1 MQYADVIVDIS
12 LQNLDRIFQYKIP
25 GSLKSEVVTGA
36 TVVVPFGN
44 GDRQI
49 KGFVVGLCDKP
60 DYDIDKI
67 KEIISVEKNCAIIES
82 RLLVLAKYIRDNFG
96 GTTNEALKTVIPVR
110 KIMKNLENKVVTLC
124 IDKQN
129 LYELIKKN
137 EKKNAKARVRF
148 LKALEENPTLNTKV
162 LKEKYNITQGII
174 DYFCDLGVCKL
185 DKQIYFRNPVKEKEV
200 DNNQIVLNEE
210 QQRIVSEI
218 TDDFAKG
225 IRDNYLIHGVTG
237 SGKTQC
243 YLSIIEKVI
252 EEKKQVI
259 VLIPEIALTFQTVN
273 RFYERFKDRVSIINS
288 RLSEGERSDQYM
300 RAKNGDIDI
309 MIGPRSALFTP
320 FENLGLIII
329 DEEHEQ
335 SYKSDMPPKYHAVD
349 VAIERARL
357 EGASVI
363 LGSATPSLAT
373 YMKAEKGIYKL
384 YTLNKRAAY
393 AKLPVVD
400 IVDLREELKSGNKSI
415 FSKRLKEL
423 MEDRLNKKEQIM
435 LFINR
440 RGFSGFV
447 SCRSC
452 GHVIKCPHCDIS
464 LTYHSNIGQS
474 SKYNETG
481 TMECHY
487 CGYKEK
493 AITTCRECGSPFIST
508 FGTGTQ
514 KIELLVKKM
523 FPSARVLRMD
533 KDTTKSKDDYEKI
546 LSSFGKGEA
555 DILIGTQMIVKGHD
569 FKNVTL
575 MGIIAADLS
584 LNEGNYMAAED
595 TFDLLV
601 QACGRAG
608 RGQKE
613 GNVVIQTY
621 NPQHYSIVT
630 AADNDYTSFYEREIS
645 FRRAMRYPPASNLLV
660 LLCMSKD
667 EESGLDFAKKLC
679 SAMREYIK
687 KGDITCE
694 NLQRTSI
701 IGPVSASI
709 GKINDV
715 YRNIVYLKNADYDT
729 LSKLR
734 IKIETYHEKYKDNG
748 YYKDV
753 ILHFDYNPIRGY

>member
-12 LQNLDRIFQYKIP
+12 LQNLDKIFQYRIP
-25 GSLKSEVVTGA
+25 DNLKSEIVTGA
-36 TVVVPFGN
+36 TVVVPFGK
-44 GDRQI
+44 GDRHI
-49 KGFVVGLCDKP
+49 KGFVVGLCDNP
-60 DYDIDKI
+60 NYDVDKI
-67 KEIISVEKNCAIIES
+67 KEISSVEKDCAVIES

-110 KIMKNLENKVVTLC
+110 RIMKNLENKMVTLC
-124 IDKQN
+124 VDKQK
-129 LYELIKKN
+129 LDELIKEN
-137 EKKNAKARVRF
+137 EKRNAKARLRF
-148 LKALEENPTLNTKV
+148 LKALEENPIVNTKV

-200 DNNQIVLNEE
+200 DENKLVLNED

-218 TDDFAKG
+218 TGDFTQG

-259 VLIPEIALTFQTVN
+259 VLIPEIALTYQTVN

-288 RLSEGERSDQYM
+288 RLSEGERSDQFM

-320 FENLGLIII
+320 FENLGLIIV

-363 LGSATPSLAT
+363 LGSATPSLAS

-384 YTLNKRAAY
+384 YTMEKRAAD
-393 AKLPVVD
+393 AKLPTVD

-415 FSKRLKEL
+415 FSTRLKTL

-464 LTYHSNIGQS
+464 LTYHSYSNRN
-474 SKYNETG
+474 SKYHSNG

-487 CGYKEK
+487 CGYKEPSVSLCK
-493 AITTCRECGSPFIST
+493 ECGSPFIST

-514 KIELLVKKM
+514 KIELLVEKM
-523 FPSARVLRMD
+523 FPKARVLRMD
-533 KDTTKSKDDYEKI
+533 KDTTGSKDDYEKI
-546 LSSFGKGEA
+546 LSAFGNGEA

-595 TFDLLV
+595 TFNLLV

-608 RGQKE
+608 RGEKE

-621 NPQHYSIVT
+621 NPEHYSIVT
-630 AADNDYTSFYEREIS
+630 AANNDYNSFYEKEIS
-645 FRRAMRYPPASNLLV
+645 FRRAMRYPPVSNLMV

-667 EESGLDFAKKLC
+667 EESGMSFAKKLC
-679 SAMREYIK
+679 KAMKEYIK
-687 KGDITCE
+687 KDDITCE
-694 NLQRTSI
+694 NLQKTSI

-709 GKINDV
+709 GKINDI
-715 YRNIVYLKNADYDT
+715 YRNIIYLKNSDYET

-734 IKIETYHEKYKDNG
+734 VMIEAYHEKYKENG
-748 YYKDV
+748 HYKDV
-753 ILHFDYNPIRGY
+753 VLHFDYNPMRGY